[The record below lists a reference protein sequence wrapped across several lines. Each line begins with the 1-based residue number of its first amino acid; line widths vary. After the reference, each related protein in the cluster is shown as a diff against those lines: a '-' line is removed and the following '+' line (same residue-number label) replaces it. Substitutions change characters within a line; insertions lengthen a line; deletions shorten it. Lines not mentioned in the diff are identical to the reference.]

1 MLLYWISLKYIC
13 YCYTSVV
20 VAVHFHSMFKYR
32 NVDTVTS
39 FIKVT
44 TMVALKTP
52 VIWGKA
58 LPLEHLNQTLKT
70 AATDILQE
78 VSSVGA

>member
-1 MLLYWISLKYIC
+1 M
-13 YCYTSVV
+13 
-20 VAVHFHSMFKYR
+20 
-32 NVDTVTS
+32 
-39 FIKVT
+39 KVT

-70 AATDILQE
+70 AATDLLQE